1 MGNCIFA
8 GKKLFSQ
15 CYSHLGQSRKSS
27 AEFDCLIGKEKYRS
41 VKPIKEP
48 RNMINE
54 YMSWAL
60 SHSHSPLVFDD
71 AMSRSSLSSHFD
83 ESNIP
88 ISSSWVSDGA
98 RSDASHVLYKELDPL
113 NKSTS
118 MELDKENNTAFY
130 KEGSWITVAEPSNGK
145 YAASGNPQ
153 QNVFSDKIKSSI
165 SHYIMPPN
173 TEQTSGNIHRDDK
186 RIMVHPLVEEVDGLE
201 LARLARRL
209 WDHNKTKYGKPVGS
223 NEKTGSKSYSK
234 STPLRRPTVL
244 RLRSTPQTVLSDMDK
259 SSVSNIQ
266 FESPDMD
273 SAFDLAWDHEVD
285 LNISNTEVRRSYGK
299 HVLQS
304 VISHEFDSEG
314 HCNQFIA
321 RNRFFD
327 SKQKSTIPTV
337 YNPHPSQ
344 TSSVAI
350 LPVRNDNFH
359 PITDNRW
366 VSSDR
371 LPGNARSGVKKHIP
385 SQTAIPCSNL
395 ILSPT
400 SNSSNVDTEYNAGKV
415 TPRLAFPD
423 NLFDSGFVGG
433 GGSNMIS
440 SFSDFDDVD
449 ENVIGMNEGKPVD
462 NLITDLS
469 TDHSSDFLWEHELFI
484 PQTCYKAK
492 GVHCPTTV

>member
-15 CYSHLGQSRKSS
+15 CYNHLGQSRKSS
-27 AEFDCLIGKEKYRS
+27 AEFDCLIGKEKYRG
-41 VKPIKEP
+41 VKPFKEP

-113 NKSTS
+113 NKATS
-118 MELDKENNTAFY
+118 MELDKENNTVFY
-130 KEGSWITVAEPSNGK
+130 KEGGWITVAEPSNGK
-145 YAASGNPQ
+145 YATS
-153 QNVFSDKIKSSI
+153 SSI

-173 TEQTSGNIHRDDK
+173 TEQTPGNIHRDDK
-186 RIMVHPLVEEVDGLE
+186 RNIVHPLVEEVDGLE

-209 WDHNKTKYGKPVGS
+209 WDHNKTKYGKSVGS
-223 NEKTGSKSYSK
+223 IEKAGNKSYSK
-234 STPLRRPTVL
+234 STPLGRPTVL
-244 RLRSTPQTVLSDMDK
+244 RLRSTPQTALPDMDK
-259 SSVSNIQ
+259 SSVSKDIH

-285 LNISNTEVRRSYGK
+285 LNISNCEVRRPYSK

-304 VISHEFDSEG
+304 IISHEFDGEG
-314 HCNQFIA
+314 HCNHSMA

-327 SKQKSTIPTV
+327 SKQKSPTTPNV
-337 YNPHPSQ
+337 YDSRPNQ

-371 LPGNARSGVKKHIP
+371 LPGNARTGVKKPVP
-385 SQTAIPCSNL
+385 SQTTIPCSNL
-395 ILSPT
+395 VLSPT
-400 SNSSNVDTEYNAGKV
+400 SNSSNVDIEYNTGKV

-449 ENVIGMNEGKPVD
+449 ENVIGMDEGKPVE

-484 PQTCYKAK
+484 PQKCYKAK